1 MQPAPQSAAPNRDD
15 ILPTTLGGALSALAS
30 SPLRWMVRYW
40 NWKNAVL
47 SFAARG
53 TIFFSVNL
61 AAGWDSAV
69 SALFTE
75 LCYRAPMVGSLAS
88 LSQTFRRVRPA
99 WQAGLAIMLAL
110 PALGHAIEFAVH
122 SLRGTAKLYESVAA
136 SLGFSMVTCLVSY
149 LLHRRGVLIVGH
161 GARPFASELVQ
172 LPGEIFDLLLRK
184 PLAALRDAARGGP
197 QPPP

>member
-1 MQPAPQSAAPNRDD
+1 MQPAPRTAAPNRDD
-15 ILPTTLGGALSALAS
+15 ELPTTLGEALSALTRN
-30 SPLRWMVRYW
+30 PLRWVVRYW

-69 SALFTE
+69 SALLTE

-99 WQAGLAIMLAL
+99 WKAGLAMMLAL
-110 PALGHAIEFAVH
+110 PALGHAIELAVH

-136 SLGFSMVTCLVSY
+136 SVGFSMFTCLVGY
-149 LLHRRGVLIVGH
+149 FLHRRGVLIVGH
-161 GARPFASELVQ
+161 GARPFGTEIFQ
-172 LPGEIFDLLLRK
+172 LPGELFDLLLRK
-184 PLAALRDAARGGP
+184 PFAALREAGRGGP
-197 QPPP
+197 RPPP